1 MSDVVN
7 FDKIVGQIKDL
18 AELQAYADAQ
28 YKTIVDLNK
37 KINELKDKN
46 QSLEYAAAALAVK
59 PSNVVEFPA
68 LHISA
73 EEEICLKQL
82 ENLRG
87 ISSSRD
93 LTLEEARRLEIYAKI
108 LIQIRSNIKDV
119 DGKFKKMS
127 TDDLLKLTQE
137 VTSESK

>member
-1 MSDVVN
+1 MSDAAN

-46 QSLEYAAAALAVK
+46 QSLELVVSSLPTK
-59 PSNVVEFPA
+59 PSNVVEFPS

-73 EEEICLKQL
+73 EEEVCLKQL
-82 ENLRG
+82 EYLRG
-87 ISSSRD
+87 ASNNRE
-93 LTLEEARRLEIYAKI
+93 LTLEEARKLEVYAKI
-108 LIQIRSNIKDV
+108 LLQIRSNIKDV
-119 DGKFKKMS
+119 DTKFKKMS

>member
-1 MSDVVN
+1 VVN

-59 PSNVVEFPA
+59 PSNVVEFPS

-127 TDDLLKLTQE
+127 TDDLIKLAQE